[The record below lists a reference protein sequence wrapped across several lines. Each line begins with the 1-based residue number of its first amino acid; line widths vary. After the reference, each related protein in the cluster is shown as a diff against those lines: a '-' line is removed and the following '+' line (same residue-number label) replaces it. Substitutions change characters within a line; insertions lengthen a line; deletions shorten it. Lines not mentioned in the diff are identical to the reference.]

1 MYFKT
6 SDKDKPYTWVK
17 YKEGLCNQCQATCC
31 TMPLEV
37 KKEDIIRMELATE
50 ADFENSISRLVT
62 RLQKEGVL
70 QSYRA
75 NTELFMIS
83 RQANGDCVFLTKEK
97 KCSIYD
103 KRPET
108 CRKFPLIGLRPG
120 FCPANPRKI

>member
-1 MYFKT
+1 
-6 SDKDKPYTWVK
+6 
-17 YKEGLCNQCQATCC
+17 
-31 TMPLEV
+31 MPLEI
-37 KKEDIIRMELATE
+37 KKEDLIRMELATE

-75 NTELFMIS
+75 STELFMIS
-83 RQANGDCVFLTKEK
+83 RQANGDCVFLTKER

-120 FCPANPRKI
+120 FCPANPKTP